1 MWAQLDGILRQ
12 AGGRVG
18 EQIAAALPSVLAALV
33 LLTLTAILAVAARL
47 LLIRGLEGIDFD
59 HRAERLGLVPP
70 PNWPPGSKPTM
81 VVARAVQW
89 TIVILGVLLSLTAL
103 DAALPARLA
112 LSIFEYLPD
121 LLAAFL
127 IVIVGSVVARF
138 LSQSVLIG
146 AVNMQ
151 IRSARLLSMAVKWM
165 VLLITVAMALDHLRI
180 GRNILILAFGILFG
194 GIVLAVSL
202 ACGLGARDAVARA
215 IDRQLASRVG
225 HDDELDHV

>member
-33 LLTLTAILAVAARL
+33 LLTLTALLAVAARL
-47 LLIRGLEGIDFD
+47 LLIRGLESIDFD

-81 VVARAVQW
+81 IVARAVQW
-89 TIVILGVLLSLTAL
+89 TIVILGGLLSLTAL
-103 DAALPARLA
+103 DAALPSRLA
-112 LSIFEYLPD
+112 ISIFEYLPD

-127 IVIVGSVVARF
+127 IVIVGSIVARF

-151 IRSARLLSMAVKWM
+151 IHSARLLSMAVKWM

-180 GRNILILAFGILFG
+180 GRNILFLAFGILFG

-215 IDRQLASRVG
+215 IDRQLAGRVG